1 MLLSSP
7 LVSPSFREVLPTSR
21 LGIAVQLRTELYW
34 SLFISS
40 SSNNRTCHR
49 QPQSRSRASQPSL
62 CKLQASKSFASN
74 HQTLLES
81 VNGGFVTSI
90 VRSAQKSPPS
100 SSLILRQSSQWQAG
114 RFWAPPPTHRLHHY
128 WLAAF
133 HETCVCTAVE
143 HLRALVV
150 DVRGPEQQLG
160 RRHD

>member
-7 LVSPSFREVLPTSR
+7 LVSPSFREILPTSR
-21 LGIAVQLRTELYW
+21 LGIAVLLRTELYW

-90 VRSAQKSPPS
+90 VRSPQKSPP

-143 HLRALVV
+143 HLRALAV

>member
-1 MLLSSP
+1 MLNAVEFSLGEPFFSRD
-7 LVSPSFREVLPTSR
+7 PSNLSR
-21 LGIAVQLRTELYW
+21 LGIAVLLRTELYW

-90 VRSAQKSPPS
+90 VRSPQKSPP

-133 HETCVCTAVE
+133 HETCVWTAVE
-143 HLRALVV
+143 HLRAWSWMSE
-150 DVRGPEQQLG
+150 DQSSS
-160 RRHD
+160 